1 MGIISD
7 TFSQLLAD
15 LIERDKQ
22 SQQAISDL
30 LKDTEQIIKEL
41 EELDLD

>member
-1 MGIISD
+1 MGTISD
-7 TFSQLLAD
+7 SFSQLLAD
-15 LIERDKQ
+15 LIERDEQ
-22 SQQAISDL
+22 SQQAINDL